1 MPGNRKRVA
10 LAVDIGGTKILVAL
24 VSEAGDIISQ
34 ENYLTLAD
42 EGVEAVID
50 RLLTAV
56 NHALGKAKMKFSQ
69 LSGLGV
75 ATAGVLDARRGVVT
89 LSPNLLGWHNVPL
102 GDIVAER
109 LSVEAYIINDA
120 SAAALGEYLLG
131 AGVGVSNLIYVTVS
145 TGIGGGIIID
155 GKLYLGADGCAGEVG
170 HVTVDVNGPRCNC
183 GNTGCLEILASGT
196 AVAREAVTRV
206 SRGEKSRITELVG
219 DRLEDINASIVG
231 VAAKGGDVLAC
242 DIIAKAANY
251 LGIGLANLAN
261 IFNPELIIVG
271 GGMSR
276 LGDMLLEP
284 ARRVVS
290 ERAFQL
296 PARSL
301 RIVPSQL
308 GDNGGVLGAAM
319 YVFQSAGR
327 SL

>member
-1 MPGNRKRVA
+1 MLEDGKRVA

-56 NHALGKAKMKFSQ
+56 NHALGKAKMESWQ
-69 LSGLGV
+69 LSGLCV
-75 ATAGVLDARRGVVT
+75 AIAGVLDARRGVVT
-89 LSPNLLGWHNVPL
+89 LSPNLRGWHNVPL

-131 AGVGVSNLIYVTVS
+131 AGVGVNNLIYVTVS
-145 TGIGGGIIID
+145 TGIGGGIILN

-170 HVTVDVNGPRCNC
+170 HMVVDANGPRCKC
-183 GNTGCLEILASGT
+183 GNIGCLEAFASGT
-196 AVAREAVTRV
+196 AVAREAVRRI
-206 SRGEKSRITELVG
+206 SRGEKSRMTELVG
-219 DRLEDINASIVG
+219 DRLEDIDASIVG
-231 VAAKGGDVLAC
+231 VAAKEGDVLAC
-242 DIIAKAANY
+242 DIIEKAADY

-284 ARRVVS
+284 ARRVVR

-308 GDNGGVLGAAM
+308 GDNAGVLGAAM